1 MRELRDFY
9 NPNMTASI
17 NGTEFEVEC
26 PTAREGLR
34 LRAIFSDPVQANK
47 VDDLEEINRLFRG
60 KGFDEHGVP
69 SGGLWEELFAGG
81 VSWEECLHLGMTALI
96 HYGIGEK
103 PAVAYWESAGKG
115 LTAEPMRARH
125 QSEPKGPTRKTARQ
139 RTKKVTAKK

>member
-17 NGTEFEVEC
+17 NGTEYEVEC

-34 LRAIFSDPVQANK
+34 LRALMTDPVKAEQA
-47 VDDLEEINRLFRG
+47 DDLEEINRLFRG
-60 KGFDEHGVP
+60 KGFDDDGIP
-69 SGGLWEELFAGG
+69 SGGLWDELFAGG

-115 LTAEPMRARH
+115 LTAEP
-125 QSEPKGPTRKTARQ
+125 TTARQ
-139 RTKKVTAKK
+139 QSQPHGPDKKPSRKTRAKK